1 MSPAQSSNQCK
12 WPLCHPLSPTHQ
24 EVCAL
29 DCIMHFWAWFTGQ
42 TQACVSLCQDLR
54 LLHYLPLIYYFPFMR
69 ITKKMTSKHMF
80 VRVRSSRWVFKKSFP
95 WNRRQTFCFNG
106 CLWKLT
112 LYSLLK
118 QKRKV
123 ARWGQRMWSGDH
135 RWQRTQ
141 WAADCVLWPAK
152 QRPLPLGHSLC
163 PAASGHGVGGWVA
176 QTCIIPA
183 TFLLASVSQP
193 LSVLG
198 IMCSELSSFPIFCHE
213 VPSTQDALDFLSD
226 HFLSLL

>member
-1 MSPAQSSNQCK
+1 MWVFLAQLSISKLLVCAMRRVM
-12 WPLCHPLSPTHQ
+12 LSCSEVLYEIRASPLSPTHQ
-24 EVCAL
+24 EVCTL
-29 DCIMHFWAWFTGQ
+29 DCIMHFWVWFTGQ

-54 LLHYLPLIYYFPFMR
+54 HFPYMR
-69 ITKKMTSKHMF
+69 ITKKTTSKHMF
-80 VRVRSSRWVFKKSFP
+80 VRVRSFRWVFEKSFP

-112 LYSLLK
+112 LYSLIK

-135 RWQRTQ
+135 RWQRTP
-141 WAADCVLWPAK
+141 WAAGCVLWPAK
-152 QRPLPLGHSLC
+152 QRRLPLGHSVC

-183 TFLLASVSQP
+183 PLLLAPFHS
-193 LSVLG
+193 LSVFW
-198 IMCSELSSFPIFCHE
+198 E
-213 VPSTQDALDFLSD
+213 
-226 HFLSLL
+226 